1 MSTFKQAEHP
11 LMLIPGPI
19 EFEDDVLEAMAHYS
33 IAPAAPLFVEVFQ
46 SALKSLRTLFFNF
59 DKEAQPFI
67 VNGSGTLGWDIS
79 AANFLEAGDEV
90 LLLNTGF
97 FSSSWAKALQAYGIK
112 VTELKAEIGDR
123 VPISEVEKALG
134 QGKKFKAVTVTH
146 VDTST
151 GVVED
156 VKRIAETV
164 RRLSPETL
172 VFVDG
177 VCAIGSEPL
186 RFDDWDLDYVMT
198 ASQKAIGVPCG
209 LHISVVSKRA
219 LAVLQSRKTPV
230 PGYFHNLA
238 NWLPI
243 MRSYEEGK
251 PSYFATPSC
260 QLVWALKTSLDR
272 IASSSAEVEKRWAD
286 HARASDRVKDALQQL
301 NISTVAKSREISA
314 HGLTTGYLPEGWKLT
329 DLTSPLLEEGLM
341 ITGGILQPIAP
352 RYFRIGHMNVSIYK
366 DHIDRLIA
374 ELQKVL
380 PHESS

>member
-1 MSTFKQAEHP
+1 MSTFKQPEHP
-11 LMLIPGPI
+11 LTLVPGPV

-33 IAPAAPLFVEVFQ
+33 IAPAAQPFVEVFQ
-46 SALKSLRTLFFNF
+46 SALKSLRTLFFNT
-59 DKEAQPFI
+59 DKDSQPFI
-67 VNGSGTLGWDIS
+67 INGSGTLGWDIS
-79 AANFLEAGDEV
+79 AANFLEAGDDV

-97 FSSSWAKALQAYGIK
+97 FSSSWAKALQAYGIN

-151 GVVED
+151 GVAED
-156 VKRIAETV
+156 VKSLAETV
-164 RRLSPETL
+164 RKLSPESF

-186 RFDDWDLDYVMT
+186 RFDEWDLDYVMT

-209 LHISVVSKRA
+209 LHISICSKRA
-219 LAVLQSRKTPV
+219 LAALQSRKTPV
-230 PGYFHNLA
+230 PGCFHNLA

-243 MRSYEEGK
+243 MRNYEEGK
-251 PSYFATPSC
+251 PSYFATPSS

-272 IASSSAEVEKRWAD
+272 IASSPAEVEKRWAD
-286 HARASDRVKDALQQL
+286 HARVSDKVKDALQQL
-301 NISTVAKSREISA
+301 NISTVAKSREVSA
-314 HGLTTGYLPEGWKLT
+314 HGLTAAYLPEGWKLT
-329 DLTSPLLEEGLM
+329 DLTGPLLEEGLT

-352 RYFRIGHMNVSIYK
+352 RYFRIGHMNASIYK

-374 ELQKVL
+374 ELQKVF
-380 PHESS
+380 SQKSI